1 MIIAE
6 VKKPG
11 SCGLCGSPI
20 TNRYGFC
27 QRTDE
32 CRREYRRRYR
42 GTKTPARDL
51 VRCPVCGRGTW
62 SKFGVCR
69 ARDGCKE
76 EYDRRYA
83 EALGREWTGRKSQAS
98 QGHRRDV
105 ALPSLDV
112 PEEWRPVVGFEG
124 LYEVSDQGRVKSLP
138 RPGRQAP
145 EYVLTPKSGSRGSRG
160 GECYYRVA
168 LRDANGKPHT
178 RAVHRIVAEAFL
190 GLKPEGQLIRHGLGG
205 PYDNRVVNLCY
216 GTYVQNAADRKL
228 HRQLM
233 REDSAEELAEADV
246 LAVYRACVADALPAL
261 VAGEFIAALRHAS
274 ALLRRPR
281 PRATSE

>member
-1 MIIAE
+1 MITAG

-11 SCGLCGSPI
+11 SCELCGSLI
-20 TNRYGFC
+20 TNRYGIC

-32 CRREYRRRYR
+32 CRREYQRRYR
-42 GTKTPARDL
+42 GTKMPA
-51 VRCPVCGRGTW
+51 
-62 SKFGVCR
+62 
-69 ARDGCKE
+69 
-76 EYDRRYA
+76 
-83 EALGREWTGRKSQAS
+83 KSQAP
-98 QGHRRDV
+98 QGRRRAV
-105 ALPSLDV
+105 AVPSLDV

-138 RPGRQAP
+138 RPGRQGA

-160 GECYYRVA
+160 GKCYYRVA

-190 GLKPEGQLIRHGLGG
+190 GPKPKGQLIRHGLGG

-216 GTYVQNAADRKL
+216 GTYVQNAADRKV

-233 REDSAEELAEADV
+233 REGSAEGLDEADV
-246 LAVYRACVADALPAL
+246 LAVYRACAAGALPAL
-261 VAGEFIAALRHAS
+261 VSGEFIAALQHAS

-281 PRATSE
+281 PRAAAE